1 MAKWVE
7 SGRVLPEEEL
17 MEYARGEVRARPF
30 IRSFILAVLQRPS
43 GLGAIR
49 CIDDWLFRP
58 RKFG

>member
-1 MAKWVE
+1 
-7 SGRVLPEEEL
+7 

-58 RKFG
+58 RKIG